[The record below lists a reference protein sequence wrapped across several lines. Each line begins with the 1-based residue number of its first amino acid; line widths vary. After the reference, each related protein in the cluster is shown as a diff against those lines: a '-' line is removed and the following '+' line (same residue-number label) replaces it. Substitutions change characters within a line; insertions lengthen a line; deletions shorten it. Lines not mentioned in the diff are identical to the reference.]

1 MRKALR
7 EMERYEADLVK
18 QALGKEW
25 KARRHAFDI
34 LQAQG
39 HVTVMNDER
48 PNVIR
53 VRVDEEF
60 FTDSRE
66 DFPTAHL
73 MACLQLAVAAGQSD
87 RNAAR
92 QGCWDIH
99 PMDASQ
105 YGAMALWYDKL
116 HDFKLGGD
124 LLHPPVTATVK
135 PKYRKGLR
143 P

>member
-48 PNVIR
+48 PDVIR
-53 VRVDEEF
+53 VRLDEEF

-87 RNAAR
+87 RNHYAM
-92 QGCWDIH
+92 DISKQAH
-99 PMDASQ
+99 AVWWQDRF
-105 YGAMALWYDKL
+105 
-116 HDFKLGGD
+116 HDFKTGGD
-124 LLHPPVTATVK
+124 YLYPSTPVTATVK